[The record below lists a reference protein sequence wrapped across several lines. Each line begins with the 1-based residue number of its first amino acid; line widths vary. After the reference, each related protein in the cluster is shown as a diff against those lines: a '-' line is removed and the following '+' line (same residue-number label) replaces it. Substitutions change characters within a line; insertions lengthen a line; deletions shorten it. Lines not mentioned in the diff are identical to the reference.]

1 MQAVPIPGLELGT
14 LLAAS
19 PYGRTLR
26 GFYKGQ
32 AVAVKVLPSVT
43 QFQAYIPSIHPLFK
57 LQQQAQHA
65 LHSLCYRAL
74 EAFAPL
80 TCSGQLSGA
89 WRKSEPAL
97 RAHAELHARPLL
109 CDKGNRCVLP

>member
-26 GFYKGQ
+26 GFYQGQ

-43 QFQAYIPSIHPLFK
+43 QSQAYTLCPYSSNKLSIPCSLFVTGPWR
-57 LQQQAQHA
+57 H
-65 LHSLCYRAL
+65 LHL
-74 EAFAPL
+74 
-80 TCSGQLSGA
+80 
-89 WRKSEPAL
+89 
-97 RAHAELHARPLL
+97 
-109 CDKGNRCVLP
+109 